1 MRASASR
8 HPRRGGALVLAL
20 LFMGL
25 VTAAFATWV
34 TVIRQRTRAGDLE
47 EHQARKRL
55 SAINSEIMVRDY
67 LLRRMLASNGDPD
80 GLSGTSDGA
89 AWNTTTT
96 AAWDGQ
102 IQTSAAVWNGY
113 PMDSSTRL
121 AGLNGFSPT
130 FDYPYSKSVTFVTNY
145 RRLAY
150 ATEVAQYANDT
161 TTWRGYVRSRNP
173 VLGGDLLVLHR
184 PTVNT
189 TLPSVTGNVAV
200 NGRVL
205 HFAPDIAA
213 AAYTARSLRFTA
225 PAMVTGGVPASINV
239 APADLA
245 GAGLPWSNLTWTPLS
260 CGNINGAN
268 LEAPSNGA
276 DWRLPDFTGQLN
288 FIDSAAN
295 PSNTLRAELI
305 ASGSTVQTTGST
317 NYNDSKG
324 FTLVST
330 GTSPAGTG
338 LATIFPC
345 NDANYPVNTD
355 SDPYNNV
362 SDLPSVLITDDLTEL
377 IIDGQTGSNLTSY
390 APYRPSFAVVYT
402 QNASGRNLT
411 TIRLRNQNNRRM
423 ILALKKDHRAT
434 WPSPATT
441 PAVNLIIESPVTTP
455 DWHVVILC
463 ENVPLTITYAASTT
477 PLYQAATVRLYGGIE
492 TNAPLL
498 FPASPK
504 LFEMNLETDTRGLI
518 RMTPRLAWVE
528 TFLTGKL

>member
-20 LFMGL
+20 LFMGV
-25 VTAAFATWV
+25 VTAGFATWV
-34 TVIRQRTRAGDLE
+34 TVIRQRARAGDLE

-55 SAINSEIMVRDY
+55 SATNSEIMVRDY
-67 LLRRMLASNGDPD
+67 LLRRVLASNGDPD

-89 AWNTTTT
+89 AWSTTT
-96 AAWDGQ
+96 AVAWDGH

-113 PMDSSTRL
+113 SMDSSTRL

-130 FDYPYSKSVTFVTNY
+130 FDYPYSKSISFVTNY

-150 ATEVAQYANDT
+150 ATEVAQFSNDT
-161 TTWRGYVRSRNP
+161 TTWRGFLRSRNP

-213 AAYTARSLRFTA
+213 ASYTARSLRFTA
-225 PAMVTGGVPASINV
+225 PAIMSGGVPASINV

-260 CGNINGAN
+260 CGNISGTN

-276 DWRLPDFTGQLN
+276 DWRLADLTGQLN
-288 FIDSAAN
+288 FIDSTAN

-305 ASGSTVQTTGST
+305 AGGSTLQTTGST
-317 NYNDSKG
+317 NFSDSRG
-324 FTLVST
+324 FNLVST
-330 GTSPAGTG
+330 GSSPAGTG
-338 LATIFPC
+338 IATISPC
-345 NDANYPVNTD
+345 LGTTL
-355 SDPYNNV
+355 
-362 SDLPSVLITDDLTEL
+362 DLPSVIITNDLTEM
-377 IIDGQTGSNLTSY
+377 IIDGQTGTNLTSY
-390 APYRPSFAVVYT
+390 APFRPSFAVVYT
-402 QNASGRNLT
+402 QNATGRNLT

-423 ILALKKDHRAT
+423 ILALKKDHRAS
-434 WPSPATT
+434 WPAPATT
-441 PAVNLIIESPVTTP
+441 PAVNVIIESPVTTA

-463 ENVPLTITYAASTT
+463 ENVPLTVTYAASAT
-477 PLYQAATVRLYGGIE
+477 PLYQATAVRLYGGIE
-492 TNAPLL
+492 TNAPLI
-498 FPASPK
+498 FPASPR
-504 LFEMNLETDTRGLI
+504 LFEINLQTDTRGLI